1 MFTVDNLIAMYARN
15 LYFIKEYT
23 KGLNHAD
30 SLAQPPVQGNCM
42 NWVIGHILTYRNRIL
57 GITGQPALL
66 EEVIGARYNANS
78 KPVLGD
84 ESGLGILEDMLHA
97 LDESQDKIAAGMK
110 AMTAEDAAKLWVFG
124 QLNMSAGEWM
134 LFLLRHEAFHVG
146 NLELLRE
153 IALAKKSAGRASMAV

>member
-15 LYFIKEYT
+15 LHFIKEFT

-30 SLAQPPVQGNCM
+30 SLAQPPVPGNCM

-57 GITGQPALL
+57 QITGQPALL
-66 EEVIGARYNANS
+66 AEVIGARYVANS

-97 LDESQDKIAAGMK
+97 IDESQDKIAAGMK
-110 AMTAEDAAKLWVFG
+110 CMSPEDAAKMWAFG

-134 LFLLRHEAFHVG
+134 LFLLRHEAYHTG
-146 NLELLRE
+146 NLELMRE
-153 IALAKKSAGRASMAV
+153 VALAKRARPAAQL